1 MEYNLIEEPIIRVE
15 QASGAQDALT
25 LPQVYGALAADQIA
39 HYPALRPHQV
49 FAWHTFLVQ
58 VAAMGL
64 EVLEWN
70 EPPGDDELAWTKVL
84 RALTPDW
91 PNDEPWSLVAP
102 PEHPALLQAPIPKAD
117 LPKYKKEFKNEVSAP
132 DALDMLV
139 TAKNHDLKG
148 SRMAHSYPDDWLFA
162 LVSLQTQEGVMG
174 KGKYGIARMN
184 GGYGSRSYIAL
195 RSADSSVG
203 TAFWRDLTIVVE
215 ERDALWDAA
224 QTHGLATQQA
234 VPLLWAESWSAGD
247 QPLPLSRLHPL
258 FVEVCRRVRL
268 ESRDGRLFARTAGS
282 KYARVA
288 AGHLKGDLGDPW
300 TPIELSDPPKSLSI
314 TSEGF
319 SYRRLSELIFGSTGR
334 TYRLPVLAEP
344 SGRERTAS
352 IQLVAASIARGQGKT
367 EGFHSRV
374 VDIPP
379 KAVSLLADDK
389 QGMAQRAQ
397 ERVRRAGDA
406 QGKCL
411 RSALIVLLQKGPADP
426 EWKKPSNASLTEPWL
441 VHFDRRVDQC
451 FFPELWRSLDMD
463 EEESSHA
470 WENVL
475 ADIARET
482 LEAASEAAPRLDER
496 RIIAQA
502 RARNML
508 EGALSKHLPNL
519 RQKKEAI
526 EADDESQ

>member
-1 MEYNLIEEPIIRVE
+1 MKYNLIEEPIIRVE
-15 QASGAQDALT
+15 RTSGARETMT
-25 LPQVYGALAADQIA
+25 LPQVYGALTSDQIA

-49 FAWHTFLVQ
+49 FAWHAFLVQ

-64 EVLEWN
+64 EALEWN
-70 EPPGDDELAWTKVL
+70 ELPGGDETAWSEVL

-117 LPKYKKEFKNEVSAP
+117 LPKYKKEFKNEISAP

-148 SRMAHSYPDDWLFA
+148 RRMAHSHPDDWLFA

-174 KGKYGIARMN
+174 SGKYGIARMN
-184 GGYGSRSYIAL
+184 GGYGSRSYLAF
-195 RSADSSVG
+195 RPAEASVG
-203 TAFWRDLTIVVE
+203 AAFRRDLTVVIE
-215 ERDALWDAA
+215 ERDALRDTA

-234 VPLLWAESWSAGD
+234 VPLLWTEPWSGGD
-247 QPLPLSRLHPL
+247 QSVPLSRLHPL

-268 ESRDGRLFARTAGS
+268 ESRDGHLFAQTAGS
-282 KYARVA
+282 KRARVEA
-288 AGHLKGDLGDPW
+288 KLLNGNLGDPW
-300 TPIELSDPPKSLSI
+300 TPVELSDPPKALSI

-319 SYRRLSELIFGSTGR
+319 SYRRLSELMFDSER
-334 TYRLPVLAEP
+334 RAYRLPVLAQP
-344 SGRERTAS
+344 SERERTLS
-352 IQLVAASIARGQGKT
+352 LQFVAAGIARGQGKT

-379 KAVSLLADDK
+379 EAVSLLGSSDQDV
-389 QGMAQRAQ
+389 AQRAQ

-411 RSALIVLLQKGPADP
+411 RSALIVLFQKGPADP
-426 EWKKPSNASLTEPWL
+426 EWNKPSNASLADPWL
-441 VHFDRRVDQC
+441 VRFDRQVDQC
-451 FFPELWRSLDMD
+451 FFPELWSSLDMD
-463 EEESSHA
+463 EEDTSHA
-470 WENVL
+470 WDKTL
-475 ADIARET
+475 ADIARKT
-482 LEAASEAAPRLDER
+482 LEAACEAAPRLDER
-496 RIIAQA
+496 RIMAQA

-508 EGALSKHLPNL
+508 EGALYKHLPNL
-519 RQKKEAI
+519 RRKEEDI